1 MSRERAAD
9 IAPPAAVGPGS
20 VRLACARAA
29 RRWRRVGLGIVAL
42 SLWALCEP
50 IGAQDKTLT
59 EGRPLTRLGDAFPV
73 GPGEGAIYAGVGA
86 TFQRVSPNL
95 VSVPIQ
101 IVYGP
106 FPQTQIGLAT
116 LFSSSPHDTADPHVG
131 DLTGSLR
138 VNFGRETFVVPSF
151 AAALSVT
158 VPTGIDAKAT
168 VYELKGYATKT
179 LGFSLYG
186 HLNAA
191 VDIIDRL
198 ERGDRRARYK
208 LALGVNHPLPELAS
222 LVLAADVF
230 TDQSSTIGQPNT
242 TGVEAGVR
250 YRLTPDLYW
259 DVGIGSEL
267 IGPRD
272 RSAFFVTTGFTWGFT
287 LGGP

>member
-1 MSRERAAD
+1 MKWA
-9 IAPPAAVGPGS
+9 
-20 VRLACARAA
+20 VRL
-29 RRWRRVGLGIVAL
+29 GFVAL
-42 SLWALCEP
+42 SLWSLC
-50 IGAQDKTLT
+50 GFAAAQDKTLT

-73 GPGEGAIYAGVGA
+73 GPGDGAVYGGIGA

-95 VSVPIQ
+95 VSVPLQ
-101 IVYGP
+101 VVYGP

-138 VNFGRETFVVPSF
+138 VNFGRETLLVPSF

-168 VYELKGYATKT
+168 VYELKGYASKT

-186 HLNAA
+186 HFNVA
-191 VDIIDRL
+191 VDVTDRV

-208 LALGVNHPLPELAS
+208 VALGLNHPLPEFAS
-222 LVLAADVF
+222 LVIAADVF
-230 TDQSSTIGQPNT
+230 SDQSSTIGQPNT

-250 YRLTPDLYW
+250 YRLTPALYW
-259 DVGIGSEL
+259 DAGVGSEL

-287 LGGP
+287 LGGGF

>member
-1 MSRERAAD
+1 MKRT
-9 IAPPAAVGPGS
+9 
-20 VRLACARAA
+20 AR
-29 RRWRRVGLGIVAL
+29 VAL
-42 SLWALCEP
+42 LVALP
-50 IGAQDKTLT
+50 MSMFSGAAHGQDKTLT

-73 GPGEGAIYAGVGA
+73 GPGEGAVYGGIAA

-95 VSVPIQ
+95 ASLPLQ

-116 LFSSSPHDTADPHVG
+116 LFSSSPHDSADPHVG

-138 VNFGRETFVVPSF
+138 VNFGRETVFVPSF
-151 AAALSVT
+151 AAALSIT

-168 VYELKGYATKT
+168 IYELKGYASKT
-179 LGFSLYG
+179 LGFSLYA
-186 HLNAA
+186 HFNVA
-191 VDIIDRL
+191 VDVTDRV

-208 LALGVNHPLPELAS
+208 VALGVNHPLPEFAS

-230 TDQSSTIGQPNT
+230 SDQSSTIGQPNT

-259 DVGIGSEL
+259 DVGVGSEL

-287 LGGP
+287 LGGGP